1 MSFLSSVSLT
11 TASTVRVPVETAMRS
26 RCEFVKSGSDGRDRA
41 FPADRGSRFEPRE
54 AKREPRPCRRR
65 VDAAATPVRLSD
77 RVDDREPEAD
87 ATMRTR
93 AETPCAWRNLG
104 PAHEDILQ
112 ECLYVDLF
120 HDDEVRLIRLCEEQE
135 PVEDAFDSL
144 ELVEGDAHLR
154 LWRPI
159 GPR

>member
-87 ATMRTR
+87 ATMRARSRGVR
-93 AETPCAWRNLG
+93 ARETLENLRQRIARDAA
-104 PAHEDILQ
+104 PAVIDFDHQRLARGGRTKLDPITILRV
-112 ECLYVDLF
+112 LHRVF
-120 HDDEVRLIRLCEEQE
+120 EQR
-135 PVEDAFDSL
+135 VE
-144 ELVEGDAHLR
+144 H
-154 LWRPI
+154 RP
-159 GPR
+159 